1 MPSSDLRTLS
11 RVINQPN
18 GFPLLSLGIQ
28 IITPAP
34 QLLVAKWRQWGPTA
48 SSNVTSFINSAFLIS
63 KLSPSQRWQAD
74 FLDLPLPLGSGSIF
88 LGEKWPPPQDKW
100 KQPGGYIVHR
110 HGIEQSFPNWE
121 PLEIHGGLLGGS
133 WKLWDKHLQGEKI
146 DPLISGE
153 NFTLIQIVFPLEKKN
168 SFPPAIFNFFSLSYI
183 LVVWLWGFLVCISL
197 SLSCMDFA

>member
-74 FLDLPLPLGSGSIF
+74 FLDLPLPLGSSSIF
-88 LGEKWPPPQDKW
+88 LGEKWPPPRDKC

-121 PLEIHGGLLGGS
+121 PLEIHVGLLGGS

-146 DPLISGE
+146 RFHGNHHSWKVYRGKPMAG
-153 NFTLIQIVFPLEKKN
+153 TV
-168 SFPPAIFNFFSLSYI
+168 LSASYALMHWI
-183 LVVWLWGFLVCISL
+183 LTESSWR
-197 SLSCMDFA
+197 